1 MVDDPQSASEI
12 MCSWC
17 MCVDGEL
24 VEWVVDESGC
34 LRIRWLFDGV
44 AMLLQCFDDVSMPN
58 ECARRPPL

>member
-17 MCVDGEL
+17 TCVDGEL

-44 AMLLQCFDDVSMPN
+44 AMMLLLRCFDASMMN
-58 ECARRPPL
+58 E

>member
-1 MVDDPQSASEI
+1 MITTNGGLILRVLSEI

-24 VEWVVDESGC
+24 VEWVVDDSGC

-44 AMLLQCFDDVSMPN
+44 AMMLLP
-58 ECARRPPL
+58 

>member
-17 MCVDGEL
+17 ICVDGEL
-24 VEWVVDESGC
+24 VEWVVDDSGC

-44 AMLLQCFDDVSMPN
+44 AMMLLLRCFDA
-58 ECARRPPL
+58 E